1 MLVKIARGVARYCEN
16 KTVIPELREEDFFQ
30 NCSISAKKP
39 IVATADESLGSS
51 ACFWSPPIFD
61 FIQTPRNE
69 MVRPQAVSALRV
81 GELHFVLIPP
91 PTPNRNWLFARVV

>member
-69 MVRPQAVSALRV
+69 MVQPQAVSVAEREDCFLFGYPLV
-81 GELHFVLIPP
+81 FTPP
-91 PTPNRNWLFARVV
+91 LAS